1 MIDDMLCLYEAVGIN
16 IVVNDPLDKGIIGA
30 VGGFA

>member
-1 MIDDMLCLYEAVGIN
+1 MIDDMPCLYEAVGIN
-16 IVVNDPLDKGIIGA
+16 IVVNDLLDKGIVDA